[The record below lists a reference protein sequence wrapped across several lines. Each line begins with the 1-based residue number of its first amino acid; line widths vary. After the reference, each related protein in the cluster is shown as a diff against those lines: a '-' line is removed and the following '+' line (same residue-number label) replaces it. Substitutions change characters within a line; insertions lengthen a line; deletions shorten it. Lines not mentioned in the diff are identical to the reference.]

1 MVRVSRRLLTMI
13 GRDADQESLAAWL
26 LRPAGRAARR
36 DRPRLGRP
44 TAAPSPWSG
53 PPSRTAF
60 PRRLSAGTRHPPS
73 FRQLRQPGRMIVVAR
88 REDELPWLSAE
99 TWMRR
104 NAVRRDCPTRG
115 GGPCGDGGEGS
126 SRAGQGRREPAPAG
140 RTPGQGKE
148 PTGTGT
154 DDGAGAPPGAAHGCV
169 RARARRQEESGRS
182 PPQAVGELGVHANR
196 RRGRRGSGA
205 RSSAS
210 SGKTGSSSAPQ
221 RCRSRS
227 SRRRPRQVRQGGGIG
242 LG

>member
-36 DRPRLGRP
+36 DQPRLGRP

-73 FRQLRQPGRMIVVAR
+73 FRQLRQPGRMIVAAR

-154 DDGAGAPPGAAHGCV
+154 DDGAGAPPGAVHGRV
-169 RARARRQEESGRS
+169 QERSGEAAGGERPEPAAGRRRARGLRPPAARLVRRAAGTWLGRG
-182 PPQAVGELGVHANR
+182 PGPAEDG
-196 RRGRRGSGA
+196 
-205 RSSAS
+205 
-210 SGKTGSSSAPQ
+210 
-221 RCRSRS
+221 
-227 SRRRPRQVRQGGGIG
+227 SRRAGAAQSHADNIKA
-242 LG
+242 L

>member
-1 MVRVSRRLLTMI
+1 LQRGCSASPVGRQAAIKRGWDDAHRGPKPSVWTAEPDSILEKI
-13 GRDADQESLAAWL
+13 GH
-26 LRPAGRAARR
+26 
-36 DRPRLGRP
+36 
-44 TAAPSPWSG
+44 
-53 PPSRTAF
+53 
-60 PRRLSAGTRHPPS
+60 RHEASPS
-73 FRQLRQPGRMIVVAR
+73 FCQVHPPGRMIVVAR